1 MKRRSQ
7 PSQRSRSSYGRK
19 RKTATRYGFP
29 TGEAFQRYRESPAAN
44 IDYNRCSRPP
54 ACYVLPAYSSATRWM

>member
-7 PSQRSRSSYGRK
+7 PSPRSRSGYGRK
-19 RKTATRYGFP
+19 NKIPYRYSFP
-29 TGEAFQRYRESPAAN
+29 TGEAFQRYREKPEAN

-54 ACYVLPAYSSATRWM
+54 ACYIRD